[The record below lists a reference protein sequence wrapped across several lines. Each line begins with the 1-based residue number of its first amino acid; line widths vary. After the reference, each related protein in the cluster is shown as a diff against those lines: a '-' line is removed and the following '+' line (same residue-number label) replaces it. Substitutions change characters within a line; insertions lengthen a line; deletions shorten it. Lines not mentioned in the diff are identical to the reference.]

1 MEVGAGKGC
10 QVAAW
15 VALFP
20 FCQWK
25 PKSPPQVHGPER
37 SCVAQPG
44 CTLDGCEQDA
54 AAGGCSPASVLGVM
68 FPTQVPSG
76 VPLPPSNASQ
86 GMSLLELSSSL
97 NTAGGPRLGSR
108 RLPCMYP
115 SELLWWCLLLAGF

>member
-1 MEVGAGKGC
+1 MGRDVRLLLGLPSF
-10 QVAAW
+10 
-15 VALFP
+15 LFANGNLNP
-20 FCQWK
+20 
-25 PKSPPQVHGPER
+25 PPQVHGPER
-37 SCVAQPG
+37 SCAAQPG
-44 CTLDGCEQDA
+44 CTLDGCKQDA